1 MGKLFGTDGVRGVA
15 NRDLTP
21 ELAYKLGRAAAYVLK
36 EKYNGQGIVVG
47 KDTRISGDMLES
59 ALAAGILSVGLNVLR
74 VGVMPT
80 PAIAYLTRELKAT
93 AGAVI
98 SASHNPMEDNG
109 IKFFSG
115 SGFKLPDEIEEEIEK
130 YVLGEKEIPIRP
142 IGAEIGRVREISDA
156 VLLYK
161 SFAKNTVE
169 LPFSGLRVVVDC
181 ANGAASYV
189 APKIYE
195 ELGAEVIPIFN
206 TPDGTNINANCG
218 STHPEAL
225 MRAVVEEGAHL
236 GLAHD
241 GDADRVLAVD
251 EKGNLVDGD
260 QIMVIIGKYLKK
272 KGLLK
277 NNRIV
282 VTVMS
287 NLGLKKAFAREG
299 IEVLETKVGDRYVLE
314 EMLKNGAVIGGEQS
328 GHIILLDHN
337 TTGDGIITAL
347 QLMQV
352 IVAEGKK
359 LSELAQEMPKFPQVL
374 KNVRVLDK
382 EKIMAS
388 EELAKAIARGEKKLG
403 EGRILVRPSGTEPLI
418 RVMAEGAD
426 AKLTEE
432 VVDEIIAVIEKL

>member
-15 NRDLTP
+15 NKELTP
-21 ELAYKLGRAAAYVLK
+21 ELSYKLGRAAAFVLK
-36 EKYNGQGIVVG
+36 ERYNGQGIVVG
-47 KDTRISGDMLES
+47 KDTRISGDLLEA
-59 ALAAGILSVGLNVLR
+59 ALTAGILSVGLNVLK

-80 PAIAYLTRELKAT
+80 PAIAYLTRELKAV

-98 SASHNPMEDNG
+98 SASHNPMADNG
-109 IKFFSG
+109 IKFFNG
-115 SGFKLPDEIEEEIEK
+115 EGFKLPDEIEEEIEK
-130 YVLGEKEIPIRP
+130 FILEEKEIPQRP
-142 IGAEIGRVREISDA
+142 IGREVGRIIEVADA
-156 VLLYK
+156 PLLYK
-161 SFAKNTVE
+161 SFAKDTVDIP
-169 LPFSGLRVVVDC
+169 LAGLKLVVDC
-181 ANGAASYV
+181 ANGASSYL

-206 TPDGTNINANCG
+206 SPDGTNINANCG

-225 MRAVVEEGAHL
+225 MQAVVKEGAHL

-251 EKGNLVDGD
+251 ERGNLVDGD

-287 NLGLKKAFAREG
+287 NLGLKKVFAREG
-299 IEVLETKVGDRYVLE
+299 VEVLETKVGDRYVLE
-314 EMLKNGAVIGGEQS
+314 EMLKSDAVIGGEQS
-328 GHIILLDHN
+328 GHIILLNHN

-347 QLMQV
+347 KLMQV
-352 IVAEGKK
+352 LVAEGRK
-359 LSELAQEMPKFPQVL
+359 LSELAGEMPKFPQVL

-382 EKIMAS
+382 EKVMAS
-388 EELAKAIARGEKKLG
+388 PALGEAIARGEEKLG

-418 RVMAEGAD
+418 RVMAEGPEAN
-426 AKLTEE
+426 LTEE
-432 VVDEIIAVIEKL
+432 VVDEIIEVIKNL

>member
-36 EKYNGQGIVVG
+36 EKYNGEGIVVG

-59 ALAAGILSVGLNVLR
+59 ALTAGILSVGLDVLK

-80 PAIAYLTRELKAT
+80 PAIAYLTRELKAV

-115 SGFKLPDEIEEEIEK
+115 SGFKLPDEVEEEIEK
-130 YVLGEKEIPIRP
+130 YVLEKKEIPSRP
-142 IGAEIGRVREISDA
+142 IGAEIGRVREITDA
-156 VLLYK
+156 GLLYK

-241 GDADRVLAVD
+241 GDADRLLAVD

-314 EMLKNGAVIGGEQS
+314 EMLKNGAIIGGEQS
-328 GHIILLDHN
+328 GHIIFLDHN

-382 EKIMAS
+382 EKIMTA